1 MGKTAAS
8 GFDSLAPGFVKQWS
22 WIVDYAER
30 GYGDRAVG
38 WGQRPGVVVV
48 DFQRG
53 FTDPAF
59 RMGGAPMIDAA
70 VNRTVEVMQA
80 AKKAGFPIAACVMG
94 YDSPAAMP
102 HWKIAPLRED
112 LIAGHPSVELDP
124 RIAAAAPDLTVMKGG
139 PSIFFNTAVAPFLI
153 KHGVDTVIVTGC
165 ITSGCVRASVI
176 DAFSLGFRTI
186 VPEDCVGDHE
196 IEPHEANLRDVE
208 RRYADVVDAATV
220 IDTFE
225 SLSRR
230 NAAAE

>member
-1 MGKTAAS
+1 MS
-8 GFDSLAPGFVKQWS
+8 EM
-22 WIVDYAER
+22 DYAER
-30 GYGDRAVG
+30 GYGDGAVG

-53 FTDPAF
+53 FTDPDF

-70 VNRTVEVMQA
+70 VERTVEVMKA
-80 AKKAGFPIAACVMG
+80 AKALGFPIAACSMG
-94 YDSPAAMP
+94 YHSQAAMP
-102 HWKIAPLRED
+102 YWKIAPLREE
-112 LIAGHPSVELDP
+112 LIEGHPSVDLDP
-124 RIAAAAPDLTVMKGG
+124 RIAAAGPDLVITKTA
-139 PSIFFNTAVAPFLI
+139 PSIFFQTPVAPFLI
-153 KHGVDTVIVTGC
+153 KHGVDTVVVTGC

-196 IEPHEANLRDVE
+196 EEPHRANLRDVE

-230 NAAAE
+230 NVKDP

>member
-1 MGKTAAS
+1 M
-8 GFDSLAPGFVKQWS
+8 
-22 WIVDYAER
+22 DYAER

-38 WGQRPGVVVV
+38 WGRHPGVVVV

-53 FTDPAF
+53 FTDPGF
-59 RMGGAPMIDAA
+59 RMGGAPMIDRA
-70 VNRTVEVMQA
+70 VENTVGVMKA
-80 AKKAGFPIAACVMG
+80 AKRAGFPVAACAMG
-94 YDSPAAMP
+94 YDSQAAMP
-102 HWKIAPLRED
+102 HWKIEPLREE

-124 RIAAAAPDLTVMKGG
+124 RIVAAEPDLVVMKGA
-139 PSIFFNTAVAPFLI
+139 PSIFFNTQVAPFLI

-176 DAFSLGFRTI
+176 DGFSLGFRTI

-196 IEPHEANLRDVE
+196 DEPHISNLRDVE
-208 RRYADVVDAATV
+208 RRYADVIDAATV

-230 NAAAE
+230 NVGEAN